1 MTGRDVKAPFHL
13 IRNTHP
19 HVAIEVVPRQPDG
32 LDGIEQTQKPD
43 MQRRGFTIDC
53 CAARPEGR
61 AMPHLALCQQPV
73 YKGTRKRRAA
83 GEAKYGDIDAGD
95 FVVGF
100 QSISKI
106 CLGQR

>member
-1 MTGRDVKAPFHL
+1 
-13 IRNTHP
+13 
-19 HVAIEVVPRQPDG
+19 
-32 LDGIEQTQKPD
+32 
-43 MQRRGFTIDC
+43 
-53 CAARPEGR
+53 
-61 AMPHLALCQQPV
+61 MPHLALCQQPV